1 MLIDEAKIV
10 IKAGN
15 GGDGLVHFYSDG
27 SRPKGGPDG
36 GRGGDGGDIYFKAVS
51 DISRLRQFRFS
62 KKHQAQDGA
71 KGGPNN
77 KSGRKG
83 QDLILELP
91 LGTVINYDN
100 GTRHEMTQIGE
111 FFLAAR
117 GGRGGWGNWHFRS
130 ATNRTPQEYQSGK
143 LTENKN
149 IFLELKLIADIGLIG
164 LPNAGKSSLLNELTS
179 ANAKVANYPF
189 TTLEP
194 NLGVTKGGKIIADI
208 PGLIEG
214 AGFGRGLGIKFLK
227 HIERTKILLHC
238 LALDNPDLKSAYN
251 TVRQELSAYSSV
263 LADKKEIL
271 ILTKSDLFDPQKLPA
286 IEKSLNAKLS
296 VSIIDTDSLKKLNDL
311 IARELS

>member
-149 IFLELKLIADIGLIG
+149 IFW
-164 LPNAGKSSLLNELTS
+164 N
-179 ANAKVANYPF
+179 
-189 TTLEP
+189 
-194 NLGVTKGGKIIADI
+194 
-208 PGLIEG
+208 
-214 AGFGRGLGIKFLK
+214 
-227 HIERTKILLHC
+227 
-238 LALDNPDLKSAYN
+238 
-251 TVRQELSAYSSV
+251 
-263 LADKKEIL
+263 
-271 ILTKSDLFDPQKLPA
+271 
-286 IEKSLNAKLS
+286 
-296 VSIIDTDSLKKLNDL
+296 
-311 IARELS
+311 